1 MPEKLINEKDKAIKD
16 SLSNLELIK
25 DDVISKA
32 AKKYLMR
39 YCLGDYDKKE
49 NILKNMKIDKM
60 LLKKD
65 IWEEKIFIN
74 PKFKEESE
82 ILNNLNI
89 ENDNY
94 LDKYFLYNII
104 NEITNEEKENKV
116 DSLETN
122 NKRVENIMI
131 QNISEE
137 NKPNDNISETGSKKS
152 EDDRPF
158 VDDDGYNYID
168 NGDDK
173 PIEDDKSN
181 DDNQQEDN
189 SEG

>member
-1 MPEKLINEKDKAIKD
+1 
-16 SLSNLELIK
+16 
-25 DDVISKA
+25 
-32 AKKYLMR
+32 
-39 YCLGDYDKKE
+39 
-49 NILKNMKIDKM
+49 MKIDKM

-65 IWEEKIFIN
+65 IWEEKIYIN

-82 ILNNLNI
+82 ILNKLNI

-122 NKRVENIMI
+122 NKGVENIII

-137 NKPNDNISETGSKKS
+137 NIRNDNISERS
-152 EDDRPF
+152 EDDRPLN
-158 VDDDGYNYID
+158 DD
-168 NGDDK
+168 NGFNFDGNDDDK
-173 PIEDDKSN
+173 PSEDDKSN

-189 SEG
+189 NEG